1 MAQQAD
7 DLPVDALLI
16 ELARAYRAKGDAAEA
31 KKTLTQIVDQ
41 HPNSPYAPQARA
53 ELDSLSGS

>member
-1 MAQQAD
+1 M
-7 DLPVDALLI
+7 
-16 ELARAYRAKGDAAEA
+16 EMGMAYRAKGDAAEA

-53 ELDSLSGS
+53 QLDSLSGS